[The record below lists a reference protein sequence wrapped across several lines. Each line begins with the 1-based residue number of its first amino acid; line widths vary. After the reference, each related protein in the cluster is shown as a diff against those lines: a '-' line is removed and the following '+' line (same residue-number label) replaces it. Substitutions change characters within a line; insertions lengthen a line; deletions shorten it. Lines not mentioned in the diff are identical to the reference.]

1 MSINTRVSLTTTNT
15 FLHINVFWLSSLSTG
30 CHEMNNIKLAFI
42 PPVSCIGI
50 GILWYDKS
58 SVTSIAARASEAPVI
73 S

>member
-1 MSINTRVSLTTTNT
+1 
-15 FLHINVFWLSSLSTG
+15 
-30 CHEMNNIKLAFI
+30 MNNIKLAFI